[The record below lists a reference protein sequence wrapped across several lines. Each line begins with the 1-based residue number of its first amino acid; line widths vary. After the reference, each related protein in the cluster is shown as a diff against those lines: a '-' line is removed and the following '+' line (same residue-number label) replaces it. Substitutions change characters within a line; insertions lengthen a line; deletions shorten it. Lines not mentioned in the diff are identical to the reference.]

1 MPSPDVR
8 VRLSAEGVA
17 EVVAALKKV
26 QSEAVKASTTAG
38 AAATKGASGIGSFT
52 SALGGLKGL
61 LGAAGLVASVAGV
74 VSSIKGIGDQALQTA
89 DRLGDMAESV
99 GTTPGKLSVLSNVAA
114 TSGLSIEQLG
124 TVLAKTAKLTTD
136 FQNGS
141 SEASA
146 SMRELGIS
154 LKDLQGKDTADRV
167 ALVAKRVSELRGSAE
182 KTTAVIG
189 ALGEKLG
196 PKAIPFL
203 NEVGSKGIEG
213 ARRELE
219 RLGLVLS
226 DQVIA
231 NVKRLGDT
239 GERSQSQIVALGSA
253 FLSGASGP
261 IVQGLEATQEALGTT
276 TELWKGLGEAIGFAV
291 RYTLLMLA
299 ALSPLLNLFDGLGTL
314 LGNGIILI
322 DSFFRQASLRAKGR
336 FEEAKAQAKLVE
348 EVVQRNIDAAAK
360 RAQERMETAGKALKG
375 FLDGASGASTAP
387 TGGDDVDSEDL
398 KRQRRALRERLRAED
413 EAFRRASRS
422 LDEEDERR
430 ALERGERTLEAH
442 YANRRGFVA
451 AALREEIKLINGRE
465 RDEIA
470 AAASTAEKR
479 LAIRTAA
486 NRRYLALRTAAGRN
500 ADLDIQETKA
510 GLDLADRMLSIRRS
524 ALEVVGREREIQDA
538 ILRLEVAQLEANLRA
553 AGVSAEEVGR
563 LSLEASTSK
572 ELANAFSNATLE
584 ASRALSTLQHDRAE
598 IQARISAGLLGEAA
612 GARQLLALDEARLP
626 KLREL
631 AAALSSI
638 AKESG
643 NPEFIEKAR
652 EFSLNIDQIGLSIR
666 AAGDAL
672 ATFRADFENAF
683 QSGLSSFL
691 GSAINQVHSLED
703 AFRQLASSII
713 ADVQRISAQKLSG
726 SITQLLFGGGVG
738 LTKSQKDLISITSG
752 LNFATGGYVSGPG
765 TGTSDSVPANLSN
778 GEFVVRA
785 SVVDRPGVREA
796 LTNLNFGH
804 RYDLTPPS
812 FAPIQFNHGDFGEG
826 GGTLTVNLGDGLK
839 ASDVQSSGN
848 LKILVKQV
856 SENRRLF
863 RRILGSD

>member
-74 VSSIKGIGDQALQTA
+74 VSSIKSVGDQALQTA

-124 TVLAKTAKLTTD
+124 TVLGKTAKLTTD
-136 FQNGS
+136 FENGS
-141 SEASA
+141 AEASA
-146 SMRELGIS
+146 TMRELGIS
-154 LKDLQGKDTADRV
+154 LKDVKGKDTADRV

-203 NEVGSKGIEG
+203 NELGSKGIEG
-213 ARRELE
+213 ARKELE

-239 GERSQSQIVALGSA
+239 SERSQSQIVALGSA

-276 TELWKGLGEAIGFAV
+276 TELWKGLGEVIGFV
-291 RYTLLMLA
+291 TRTVILLA
-299 ALSPLLNLFDGLGTL
+299 TALLPVLNLFDGLGTL

-322 DSFFRQASLRAKGR
+322 DSFFRQASLRSKGR

-348 EVVQRNIDAAAK
+348 EVIQRNIDAAAK
-360 RAQERMETAGKALKG
+360 RAQARMEIAGKALKG
-375 FLDGASGASTAP
+375 LFAGVTGATPASSGEEL
-387 TGGDDVDSEDL
+387 VDAEEL
-398 KRQRRALRERLRAED
+398 KRQQRELRVALLGLDRSLYEARLKLADEADRRAFERGELNLREYYARRIQFIRTALRAELEFIERQRRLD
-413 EAFRRASRS
+413 LQKSANPREAAGINARARIQSLIAREQSEGQTDSLKADFESR
-422 LDEEDERR
+422 
-430 ALERGERTLEAH
+430 
-442 YANRRGFVA
+442 
-451 AALREEIKLINGRE
+451 K
-465 RDEIA
+465 
-470 AAASTAEKR
+470 
-479 LAIRTAA
+479 
-486 NRRYLALRTAAGRN
+486 LALSQAM
-500 ADLDIQETKA
+500 LDTRREA
-510 GLDLADRMLSIRRS
+510 LSV
-524 ALEVVGREREIQDA
+524 LGREREIQGD
-538 ILRLEVAQLEANLRA
+538 ILRLETAQREAALQA
-553 AGVSAEEVGR
+553 LGASAEDIQR
-563 LSLEASTSK
+563 LSTENSTSK
-572 ELANAFSNATLE
+572 TLANDFANAAQD
-584 ASRALSTLQHDRAE
+584 ASRALSTLQQDRAE
-598 IQARISAGLLGEAA
+598 VQARISAGLLGEAT

-713 ADVQRISAQKLSG
+713 ADIQRISAQKLSG
-726 SITQLLFGGGVG
+726 SITQLLFGGGFG

-752 LNFATGGYVSGPG
+752 LNFATGGFVSGPG

-812 FAPIQFNHGDFGEG
+812 FAPIQFDHGDFGEG